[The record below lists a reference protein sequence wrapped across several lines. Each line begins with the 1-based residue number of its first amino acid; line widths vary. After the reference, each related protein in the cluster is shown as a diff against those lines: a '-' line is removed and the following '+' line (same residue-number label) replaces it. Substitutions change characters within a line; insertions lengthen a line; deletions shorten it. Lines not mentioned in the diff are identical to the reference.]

1 MDEYQILDY
10 FKDSYQEYWRS
21 QILRLEWDGAEELVA
36 MLEKNEFAAKVGENA
51 GLFIMADGESL
62 ISLCIVNDV
71 NNVFEGPER
80 GMAGEMPV
88 VIAASGSYE
97 YSDVVEVW
105 QRELERME

>member
-21 QILRLEWDGAEELVA
+21 QILRLEWDGAEELVS

-62 ISLCIVNDV
+62 ISLCIVNDM
-71 NNVFEGPER
+71 NNVFEGPEQ
-80 GMAGEMPV
+80 GMAGDMPV
-88 VIAASGSYE
+88 VIVASPSYD

-105 QRELERME
+105 NNELTKL